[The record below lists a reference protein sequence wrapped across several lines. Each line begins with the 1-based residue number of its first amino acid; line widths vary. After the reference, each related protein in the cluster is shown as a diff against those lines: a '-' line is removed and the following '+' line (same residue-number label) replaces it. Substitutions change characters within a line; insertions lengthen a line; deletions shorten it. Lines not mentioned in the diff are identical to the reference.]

1 MHLCVLSLH
10 APPPTGI
17 IGGKF
22 LERGRI
28 AKPKAT
34 EVDPSIY
41 YLADDLYI
49 GSKVE
54 FNCRKFVLISADEYA
69 LRYMEKHP
77 EEVSVC
83 VCRDRG

>member
-1 MHLCVLSLH
+1 MLIVPNP
-10 APPPTGI
+10 AGI

-22 LERGRI
+22 LERCRI

-34 EVDPSIY
+34 DTDPSIY
-41 YLADDLYI
+41 YMADDLYI

-54 FNCRKFVLISADEYA
+54 FNRHRFVLISADEYA

-77 EEVSVC
+77 DQVRRVGGGA
-83 VCRDRG
+83 VL